1 MSKGRQTRD
10 SILHHAATVA
20 SVHGLE
26 ALSIGRLAELTGL
39 SKSGLFGHFGSKE
52 ALQQAVLESV
62 VDDFRAAVVVPALRE
77 TRGSARLERLFEGWL
92 AWALADRAGGC
103 PLLGAST
110 ELDDRPGRLR
120 EYLVDRQRAW
130 LDCVAGAASK
140 AVAEGDFR
148 EDLDVV
154 QFAFEFNGIGLAFNF
169 SHRLLGDPRAAGR
182 ADSAFRALVAGAT
195 R

>member
-1 MSKGRQTRD
+1 MSKGQQTRA
-10 SILHHAATVA
+10 SILRHAETVA
-20 SVHGLE
+20 SVHGLD

-52 ALQQAVLESV
+52 ALQRAVLESV
-62 VDDFRAAVVVPALRE
+62 VEGFRAAVVVPALRE
-77 TRGSARLERLFEGWL
+77 TRGSVRLERLFEGWL

-110 ELDDRPGRLR
+110 ELDDRPGPLR

-130 LDCVAGAASK
+130 LDCVAGAAAK

-148 EDLDVV
+148 ADLDVG

-169 SHRLLGDPRAAGR
+169 SHRLLGDPRAARR
-182 ADSAFRALVAGAT
+182 ADSAFRTLVAGA
-195 R
+195 RR

>member
-1 MSKGRQTRD
+1 MSKGQQTRA
-10 SILHHAATVA
+10 SILRHAATVA
-20 SVHGLE
+20 SVHGLD

-62 VDDFRAAVVVPALRE
+62 VDEFRAAVVVPALRE
-77 TRGSARLERLFEGWL
+77 TRGSARLERLFEGWR

-110 ELDDRPGRLR
+110 ELDDRPGQLR

-130 LDCVAGAASK
+130 LDCVAGAAAK
-140 AVAEGDFR
+140 AVTEGDFR
-148 EDLDVV
+148 ADLDVG

-169 SHRLLGDPRAAGR
+169 SHRLLGDPQALSR
-182 ADSAFRALVAGAT
+182 ADRAFRTLVAGAK